1 MFACHS
7 CGVCLPENERNP
19 WLVAQATTA
28 RSRPCRVARHRQAA
42 SPAYRLL
49 VVRYRVL
56 ISGRVQG
63 VFFRDTCR
71 RLAEQHGV
79 TGWVRNLPDGRVEAV
94 FEGPAEDVRRLVDWA
109 HTGPRLAAVD
119 TVAVHPEPPE
129 GLSAFHIR

>member
-1 MFACHS
+1 
-7 CGVCLPENERNP
+7 
-19 WLVAQATTA
+19 
-28 RSRPCRVARHRQAA
+28 
-42 SPAYRLL
+42 

-79 TGWVRNLPDGRVEAV
+79 TGWVRNLSDGRVEAV
-94 FEGPAEDVRRLVDWA
+94 FEGSPEDVRRLVDWA

-119 TVAVHPEPPE
+119 DVAIQPEPPE
-129 GLSAFHIR
+129 GFAAFHVR